1 MSDFTINTE
10 YQAGDRIKIEF
21 DLSNTAPSGSNKD
34 LFIVAIDEVSSGS
47 VWCNKNM
54 VKHNVDANDIT
65 YGGGAANTSAII
77 NHANHTTSAAKLC
90 NDYTITVAGT
100 AYNDWYLPNTT
111 EFNLLYNN
119 RVTVD
124 AAITSNGG
132 DIVTLSQS
140 GFNEFVRSSAVDII
154 NNDSTSYWTSNQ
166 DANNIPFAIAKK
178 FTSQDDTEWSR
189 YKEASI
195 KVRAIRK
202 VSKSS
207 GTYNIGDYVEGGVV
221 FHVIDNG
228 GASTPSVDLD
238 VTVGEDNTNVYSQNG
253 LNISTGNIVNTFTIT
268 PGMDKD
274 LPITFTFTNS
284 NTGLYNW
291 GTAVRIF
298 KEIEEVTEE
307 VVRKIGAVT
316 LAYSR
321 DMKRWTSRYSYI
333 PEYMT
338 TFKTGVASFRNGD
351 LFIHDD
357 TVNKNY
363 FYGGSFPTYIS
374 YIENEFPSQPKVF
387 LTHSIEGNAKPTL
400 STFETVENNKMLSDL
415 EGNDYDQKEGTFYSE
430 MYGDY
435 TDPNIEGSKG
445 DKLLR
450 GTKLRG
456 QYIKV
461 GVTFRENDLNIKH
474 SNIGFNA
481 SKGHDTQP

>member
-10 YQAGDRIKIEF
+10 YQVGDRIKIEF

-34 LFIVAIDEVSSGS
+34 LFIVAIDEISSG
-47 VWCNKNM
+47 VAWTNK
-54 VKHNVDANDIT
+54 HIQHIEIPANDLS
-65 YGGGAANTSAII
+65 YGGGQSNTNTII
-77 NHANHTTSAAKLC
+77 NTTAHTTSAAKLC
-90 NDYTITVAGT
+90 NDYTITVSGT
-100 AYNDWYLPNTT
+100 EYNDWYLPNLT

-119 RVTVD
+119 RVAVD
-124 AAITSNGG
+124 STITSNSG
-132 DIVTLSQS
+132 DVVTLSS
-140 GFNEFVRSSAVDII
+140 GVQYFFKDIANPSA
-154 NNDSTSYWTSNQ
+154 NDATSYWTSNQ
-166 DANNIPFAIAKK
+166 AVNNPTNAIGKK
-178 FTSQDDTEWSR
+178 FTSEDSTEWYRRKSGSLR
-189 YKEASI
+189 
-195 KVRAIRK
+195 VRAIRK

-221 FHVIDNG
+221 FHIIDNG

-238 VTVGEDNTNVYSQNG
+238 VTVGDDNTNVYSQNG
-253 LNISTGNIVNTFTIT
+253 LNVSTGNIVNTFTIT
-268 PGMDKD
+268 SGMSKD
-274 LPITFTFTNS
+274 LPITFAFTNS
-284 NTGLYNW
+284 NTGVYKW

-351 LFIHDD
+351 LYIHDD

-415 EGNDYDQKEGTFYSE
+415 ESNDYDQKEGTFYSE

-461 GVTFRENDLNIKH
+461 GVTFRGNDLNIKH

>member
-1 MSDFTINTE
+1 
-10 YQAGDRIKIEF
+10 
-21 DLSNTAPSGSNKD
+21 LSNNGPSGSNKD
-34 LFIVAIDEVSSGS
+34 LFIVAIEEISSG
-47 VWCNKNM
+47 VAWTNK
-54 VKHNVDANDIT
+54 HIQHIEIPANDLS
-65 YGGGAANTSAII
+65 YGGGQSNTNTII
-77 NHANHTTSAAKLC
+77 NTIAHTTSAAKLC

-100 AYNDWYLPNTT
+100 EYNDWYLPNTT

-119 RVTVD
+119 RVAVD
-124 AAITSNGG
+124 STITSNSG
-132 DIVTLSQS
+132 DIVTLSS
-140 GFNEFVRSSAVDII
+140 GVQYFLKDGANPSA
-154 NNDSTSYWTSNQ
+154 NDSTSYWTSNQ
-166 DANNIPFAIAKK
+166 AVNNETNAIGKK
-178 FTSQDDTEWSR
+178 FTTDDSTEWYRRKNGSLR
-189 YKEASI
+189 
-195 KVRAIRK
+195 VRAIRK

-221 FHVIDNG
+221 FHIIDNG

-238 VTVGEDNTNVYSQNG
+238 ITVGEDNTNVYSQNG
-253 LNISTGNIVNTFTIT
+253 LNVSTGNIVNTFTIT
-268 PGMDKD
+268 SGMDKD

-284 NTGLYNW
+284 NTGIYNW
-291 GTAVRIF
+291 GTAVRVF
-298 KEIEEVTEE
+298 KEIEEITEE

-415 EGNDYDQKEGTFYSE
+415 ESNDYDQKEGTFYSE